1 MIKLGTKNDDETTF
15 SRKRP
20 LLEPHIDAGMT
31 LTERVRARAKYSK
44 NRIQNNAGIS
54 KTSNILDKSYN
65 HKKGA
70 VKSNS
75 SVDLSR
81 NQGTKIQI
89 SSFTDNVTL
98 LRLADALRSH
108 IHRKQSRS
116 IALKQSLCFDKV
128 KSFAY
133 ASLKELSIF
142 LSGSIYQGSSST
154 TSSLT
159 PRKIASRKETTK
171 FLKAL
176 AQSVPRWL
184 TVITK
189 KNNETKAK
197 SKSNNLVMKIRRNV
211 DYHACVTM
219 VLGGRVCDRNSIGS
233 LQSFKRNMNGNNIED
248 TFTDRSKRTTLSKK
262 NVRKGKD
269 NDEMIIDSLPK
280 NGRLEIQSS
289 SLSFDNDSSI
299 KGSLVLKKVD
309 SYDATMNQSKKNLCT
324 TAKSSL
330 QTTSSTARKEI
341 VTPDNLLF
349 NKGKNKGIKNRSS
362 SSDQVFSL
370 KQRMQEYKDE
380 GERNRKINQH
390 ISPSHRMN
398 ENLSFCDADRFGMQS
413 NFTILPTYKN
423 GCNDSPRGLKRL
435 FSELNSGRR
444 I

>member
-20 LLEPHIDAGMT
+20 LFEPHIDAGMT

-44 NRIQNNAGIS
+44 NQIQNNAGIS
-54 KTSNILDKSYN
+54 NTSNILDKSYN

-81 NQGTKIQI
+81 NQRTKIQI

-133 ASLKELSIF
+133 ASLKELSFF
-142 LSGSIYQGSSST
+142 LTGSIYQGSSST

-176 AQSVPRWL
+176 AQAVPRWL

-248 TFTDRSKRTTLSKK
+248 PFTDRSKRTTLSKK

-269 NDEMIIDSLPK
+269 DDEMIIDSLPK

-309 SYDATMNQSKKNLCT
+309 SYDA

-380 GERNRKINQH
+380 GERNRKINQD
-390 ISPSHRMN
+390 ISPSPRMN